1 MLAMVSAEGSTDD
14 QPSEKKLK
22 CTREPTT
29 FSDDDLEGTIQPHN
43 GALVVAARINGY
55 IVKRVLIDQGGDA
68 EVMYLDLFKGLGLKN
83 EDLFS
88 YDTPLM
94 RFDGRM
100 VILEG

>member
-1 MLAMVSAEGSTDD
+1 MVSAEGSTDD

-55 IVKRVLIDQGGDA
+55 IVKRV
-68 EVMYLDLFKGLGLKN
+68 
-83 EDLFS
+83 
-88 YDTPLM
+88 
-94 RFDGRM
+94 
-100 VILEG
+100 